1 MVFVDCYLQLTD
13 HYFRASNPPTELF
26 PIMEQLCWDH
36 RDYSVCVR
44 STPDDLYDRDCIDG
58 IYQLTHAHI
67 EKMSISSAVVE
78 TFTYIWFLLYFFH
91 FCLCCVL
98 LDVSSSTFL
107 NEKFLASFSFIFIFS
122 IFNRRYAHYNIL
134 SMTRFEPQTS
144 GIGSDHSANWTTA
157 DAPYH

>member
-13 HYFRASNPPTELF
+13 HYFRTSNPPTELF

-58 IYQLTHAHI
+58 IYQLTHADI
-67 EKMSISSAVVE
+67 EKMSISQLWLKRLPTFDSYFIFFIFVV
-78 TFTYIWFLLYFFH
+78 
-91 FCLCCVL
+91 CCVL

-144 GIGSDHSANWTTA
+144 GIGSKHSANWTTA